1 MAIINTRRLAPLLIA
16 TTLATGG
23 VSLTTTSAFAAT
35 TASATGVTTGTDDPG
50 SALLDAYSRHRDSQ
64 KISKIPADDP
74 VANGGVVA
82 PGMDPEPN
90 SDEVDMGPLMVAES
104 RTGDARPGP
113 IFTDKAA
120 SGGNGN
126 PENAR
131 GGDTQTGGNGSPDV
145 AATGG
150 DTQFGGYGNPE
161 DARGGD
167 TQTGGYG
174 NPDVAA
180 TGGDTQFG
188 GYGNPEDARGGDT
201 QTGGYGNPD
210 VAATGGDTQIGGNGS
225 PEDARGGD
233 TQPPTGQTNDSNAA
247 GSDLGPDQN
256 IDYGTWTNP
265 NPGPVVN

>member
-35 TASATGVTTGTDDPG
+35 TASATGATTGTDDPG
-50 SALLDAYSRHRDSQ
+50 SALLDAYSRHRDYQ

-90 SDEVDMGPLMVAES
+90 SDEVDMGSLMVAES

-131 GGDTQTGGNGSPDV
+131 GGDTQI
-145 AATGG
+145 
-150 DTQFGGYGNPE
+150 GGY
-161 DARGGD
+161 
-167 TQTGGYG
+167 
-174 NPDVAA
+174 
-180 TGGDTQFG
+180 
-188 GYGNPEDARGGDT
+188 
-201 QTGGYGNPD
+201 
-210 VAATGGDTQIGGNGS
+210 
-225 PEDARGGD
+225 
-233 TQPPTGQTNDSNAA
+233 
-247 GSDLGPDQN
+247 
-256 IDYGTWTNP
+256 
-265 NPGPVVN
+265 

>member
-35 TASATGVTTGTDDPG
+35 TASATTGTDDPG
-50 SALLDAYSRHRDSQ
+50 SALLDAYSRHRDYQ

-90 SDEVDMGPLMVAES
+90 SDEVDMGSLMVAES

-131 GGDTQTGGNGSPDV
+131 GGDTQIGGYGSPEDARGGDTQTGGNGNPDD

-150 DTQFGGYGNPE
+150 DTQIGGYGNPE

-167 TQTGGYG
+167 TQTGGNG
-174 NPDVAA
+174 SPDDAA
-180 TGGDTQFG
+180 
-188 GYGNPEDARGGDT
+188 R
-201 QTGGYGNPD
+201 
-210 VAATGGDTQIGGNGS
+210 GGDTQIGGNGS